1 MIFIPDRNWPKM
13 MNDDEKFFFDLEG
26 YLILRQVLTPE
37 EVARCN
43 EAIDRHTD
51 TFTLPDLSLTGESKT
66 LDASDKQKWMHG
78 MLAWERP
85 WCEPFRELMVHPRIK
100 PYLSTLLDGRY
111 RLDHGPWII
120 AMDRGESGHYMH
132 GGGYERQDFS
142 QTYHQQYDRIQC
154 GLTVVQFSLADEGPG
169 DGGLALVPC
178 SHKSSFPLPQG
189 IGLYE
194 EHQEH
199 VKEIH
204 VSAGDAILFTEA
216 VVHGTLV
223 WHGQHQ
229 RRALIYK
236 YNPAYQYHARGY
248 HEARIPEY
256 MQDMTEQ
263 QLALMPPPA

>member
-1 MIFIPDRNWPKM
+1 MMCDKM
-13 MNDDEKFFFDLEG
+13 MVCIMCVFF
-26 YLILRQVLTPE
+26 LRI
-37 EVARCN
+37 R
-43 EAIDRHTD
+43 
-51 TFTLPDLSLTGESKT
+51 
-66 LDASDKQKWMHG
+66 
-78 MLAWERP
+78 RP
-85 WCEPFRELMVHPRIK
+85 PR
-100 PYLSTLLDGRY
+100 STLFPYATLFRS
-111 RLDHGPWII
+111 R
-120 AMDRGESGHYMH
+120 
-132 GGGYERQDFS
+132 
-142 QTYHQQYDRIQC
+142 
-154 GLTVVQFSLADEGPG
+154 
-169 DGGLALVPC
+169 VPC

-189 IGLYE
+189 IRLYV

-248 HEARIPEY
+248 HEASIPEY